1 MPSSYTLGAHFEQ
14 FIQAQLASGRYN
26 NASEVIRDS
35 LRLMEARDRYQ
46 RGSAWA
52 AIERGLKQARAG
64 ELTPM
69 EQVFDQLDARLAKM
83 IDDKES
89 RA

>member
-1 MPSSYTLGAHFEQ
+1 MPSSYTLGAHFEK

-35 LRLMEARDRYQ
+35 LRIMEERERYQ
-46 RGSAWA
+46 QSSTWA
-52 AIERGLKQARAG
+52 AIERGLEQARAG
-64 ELTPM
+64 ELTSM
-69 EQVFDQLDARLAKM
+69 EQVFERLDARLTKLM
-83 IDDKES
+83 SDKES